1 MNLKAEIFASESYSL
16 EFKLAQD
23 EGRGKCLKTVVA
35 FADGRGRMEI
45 GMKEN
50 RNYR

>member
-1 MNLKAEIFASESYSL
+1 MNLKAEILASESYSL

-35 FADGRGRMEI
+35 FANVRG
-45 GMKEN
+45 GWGLA
-50 RNYR
+50 